1 MHCTPIA
8 VKLCPVRTLIVEPE
22 VLFAVASQLDRLADA
37 HCVDAAPALRDCLA
51 QLERVWTGGTAADL
65 AQLRL
70 RQLAGLSE
78 PPPALDGIPARERD
92 RLNRARFGCQLPQ
105 IDDGLILGFDP
116 SGDGRLIVAFG
127 DPDTSRNIA
136 TYVPGA
142 TTDLANA
149 GSELDRARALRA
161 AAGSDT
167 SVIMW
172 LGYDAPDGLDAA
184 FERSARDAAEPLR
197 QFQSGLVS
205 THDGPVGHMTLV
217 GHSYGSVVI
226 GVAERGGH
234 LAADDLV
241 VLGSPGM
248 GVAHA
253 DQLRDPSHIW
263 SSTAVNDPIRLAVGP
278 LLGTDPWQSEFGG
291 RRFPSAPMGH
301 GGYFDP
307 RNPALATLAH
317 IVRGEA

>member
-1 MHCTPIA
+1 MRRRWIA
-8 VKLCPVRTLIVEPE
+8 VRLCPVRTLIVEPE
-22 VLFAVASQLDRLADA
+22 VLFVVADQLDHLAVTHPLDASATVRGCLAD
-37 HCVDAAPALRDCLA
+37 
-51 QLERVWTGGTAADL
+51 LERAWTGGTAADL
-65 AQLRL
+65 ARLRL
-70 RQLAGLSE
+70 RQLVGLTE
-78 PPPALDGIPARERD
+78 PPPALDGIPAAERD
-92 RLNRARFGCQLPQ
+92 RLNRARYGSQLPH

-142 TTDLANA
+142 TTNLANA

-161 AAGSDT
+161 AAGADT

-205 THDGPVGHMTLV
+205 THDGPIGHMTLV

-226 GVAERGGH
+226 GLAQRGGG

-248 GVAHA
+248 GVDRA
-253 DQLRDPSHIW
+253 DQLRDPAHVW
-263 SSTAVNDPIRLAVGP
+263 SSTAINDPIRLAVGP

-291 RRFPSAPMGH
+291 HRFASAPMGH